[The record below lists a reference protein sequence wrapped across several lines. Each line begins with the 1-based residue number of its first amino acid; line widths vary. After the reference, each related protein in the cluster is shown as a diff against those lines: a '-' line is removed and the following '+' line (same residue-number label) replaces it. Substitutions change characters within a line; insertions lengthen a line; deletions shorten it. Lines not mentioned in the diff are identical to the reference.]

1 MPVRR
6 IYKVGLREED
16 WYTLRSH
23 FPSGET
29 EQTKLP
35 CLYILGIQVQRRSDG
50 DLLFQGGRIEDDEE
64 CFRSI
69 SEVLGVPI
77 IHELSLKDPSATE
90 LKSLI
95 VDGIL
100 PTLSPEKQEEVKDII
115 WNTGSPIGPW
125 RQRQKTNS

>member
-6 IYKVGLREED
+6 IYKVGLQEED
-16 WYTLRSH
+16 WFTLRTH

-35 CLYILGIQVQRRSDG
+35 CLSILGIRVQRRSDG

-64 CFRSI
+64 CFQSM
-69 SEVLGVPI
+69 SEALGAPI
-77 IHELSLKDPSATE
+77 THELSLKDPSATE

-95 VDGIL
+95 VDRIL
-100 PTLSPEKQEEVKDII
+100 PTLAPKKQEEVKDII

-125 RQRQKTNS
+125 RRGQKTNS